1 MERLLDIIIPMYNT
15 PKEYIT
21 RALNSINKQKGIDFK
36 SIGVII
42 IDDCSSKIK
51 YKKSW
56 FKQSF
61 PKLQITYIIN
71 KENVGPG
78 VSRQNGIDISE
89 AKYITFL
96 DSDDEFYGFD
106 SFSKVLS
113 IFNEYDIDKIT
124 TKVNE
129 EIIVNNS
136 LCNISHD
143 PVTLNSLHGL
153 FVRRQ
158 FLIDNNIRFDDKLR
172 IHEDFYFVRLLNGF
186 AADSRAFIDQITYN
200 WKWNSNSLMRSQ
212 KERYNHLED
221 EIYAIFKTN
230 EIFENAGVDYLSQ
243 YISGMC
249 TLYLLLAS
257 NLFDFEEYKQLKPR
271 YLDLFLKYY
280 NKDKF
285 NMFGLD
291 KLNERIKKK
300 YDDLFRCYPWMIIK
314 EDFNSFLKNNKLEAG
329 N

>member
-1 MERLLDIIIPMYNT
+1 MERSLDIIIPMYNT

-42 IDDCSSKIK
+42 IDDCSTKIK

-71 KENVGPG
+71 KENVGAG

-96 DSDDEFYGFD
+96 DSDDEFYGNDIFPKV
-106 SFSKVLS
+106 FSV
-113 IFNEYDIDKIT
+113 FEQFVVDKIFS
-124 TKVNE
+124 KVNE
-129 EIIVNNS
+129 ETIIDGVFYNVVHDFNS
-136 LCNISHD
+136 LD
-143 PVTLNSLHGL
+143 SLHGL